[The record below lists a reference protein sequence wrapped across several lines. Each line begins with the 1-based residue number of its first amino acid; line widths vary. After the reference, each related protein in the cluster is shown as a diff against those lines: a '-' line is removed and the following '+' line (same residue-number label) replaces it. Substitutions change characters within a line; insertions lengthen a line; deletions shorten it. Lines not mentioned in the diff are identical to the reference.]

1 MRREKHVTHSICML
15 GILVCGLIDFSSSL
29 FIPRIG
35 CYKAFGMESFK
46 IPDSK
51 ITASSYEMYHEPHQ
65 ARLHMQASASGDGA
79 WCAGQNLHQGEW
91 LQVHDSHH
99 TI

>member
-29 FIPRIG
+29 FIPWIG

-51 ITASSYEMYHEPHQ
+51 ITASSYKMYHEPHQ